1 MTDFLSLIIPTLF
14 CLYVT
19 FIGLTVIAFMRSVT
33 QPEAYKSNRENEE
46 DEIMVALN
54 ARQLDSLLINAIE
67 GRLHE
72 IEIDE
77 VLRDDLTDDFIMIAI
92 SYGDG
97 RVRQATQTHY

>member
-1 MTDFLSLIIPTLF
+1 MTDFLSLIIPTIF

-19 FIGLTVIAFMRSVT
+19 FIGLTVITFMRSVT
-33 QPEAYKSNRENEE
+33 QPEVYKSNRESEE

>member
-1 MTDFLSLIIPTLF
+1 MIDFLSLIIPTIF

-19 FIGLTVIAFMRSVT
+19 FIGLTVITFMRSVT
-33 QPEAYKSNRENEE
+33 QPEAYKSNRESEE

>member
-1 MTDFLSLIIPTLF
+1 MIDFLSLIIPTIF

-19 FIGLTVIAFMRSVT
+19 FIGLTVITFMRSVT
-33 QPEAYKSNRENEE
+33 QPEDYKSNRESEE

>member
-1 MTDFLSLIIPTLF
+1 MTDFLSLIIPTIF

-19 FIGLTVIAFMRSVT
+19 FIGLTVITFMRSVT
-33 QPEAYKSNRENEE
+33 QPEAYKSNKESEE

>member
-1 MTDFLSLIIPTLF
+1 MNNSLSLIIPTIF

-19 FIGLTVIAFMRSVT
+19 FIGLTVVTFMRLVT
-33 QPEAYKSNRENEE
+33 KPDSHQLEREQE

-67 GRLHE
+67 GRVNE

-77 VLRDDLTDDFIMIAI
+77 VIRGDLTDDFIMIAI

-97 RVRQATQTHY
+97 RVRQATQAPY